1 MVRLSI
7 RNGLVTI
14 IVEPSVM
21 VDTAAVLLGWASLV
35 RGLLMDVDDSEF
47 SSSDVFS
54 TASLPVPPLLLPPS
68 RELQGEKLSFVA
80 SVDGVAPQ
88 EAAKQGA
95 RRFRPLHE
103 RCDAAGELTSGEA
116 QTTVLR
122 PRGCKRKEGPEGCPA
137 PPTEGGVDVTT
148 CLGKDLLV
156 SLVLGDATPDNDE
169 EAFFVTKTTLMG
181 GASDCG
187 SLQRLLLHVVVIP
200 SAMSL
205 LLCC

>member
-54 TASLPVPPLLLPPS
+54 TASLPPLLLSPS
-68 RELQGEKLSFVA
+68 RELHGEKLSFVA

-122 PRGCKRKEGPEGCPA
+122 PRGCRRKEGPEGCPA
-137 PPTEGGVDVTT
+137 PPTEGDVDVTT

-181 GASDCG
+181 GASAVG
-187 SLQRLLLHVVVIP
+187 SLQRLLLNVVVIA

-205 LLCC
+205 LLSC